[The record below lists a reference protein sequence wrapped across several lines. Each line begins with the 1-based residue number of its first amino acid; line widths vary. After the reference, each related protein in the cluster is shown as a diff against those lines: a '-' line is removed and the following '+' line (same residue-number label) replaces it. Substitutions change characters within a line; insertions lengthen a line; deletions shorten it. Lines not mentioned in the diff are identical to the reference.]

1 MNTIHNQESIIKA
14 MDQLFSDL
22 ISAWAEGNVTDEYK
36 SSVGEAL
43 KKAYNESVRNY
54 PGNKR

>member
-22 ISAWAEGNVTDEYK
+22 ISAQAEGNITDEYK
-36 SSVGEAL
+36 SAVGEAL
-43 KKAYNESVRNY
+43 AKAYNVAVNY